1 MIKMMFEYVFRSIK
15 HKDFKYS
22 LNEMNFSEIVITSI
36 LENNGKIL
44 LLRRSEKV
52 KSFRLMWAGISGYL
66 EQNEDLLSRAL
77 IEIKEETGINKNDLV
92 LLKILD
98 YKVVEIVKDRIIKIQ
113 PFYFYS
119 KTRKIS
125 LDWEHC
131 EIRWILKTEIGGYS
145 VVPKLIE
152 IIKECN

>member
-1 MIKMMFEYVFRSIK
+1 
-15 HKDFKYS
+15 
-22 LNEMNFSEIVITSI
+22 MNFSEIVITSI

>member
-1 MIKMMFEYVFRSIK
+1 MSIK

-22 LNEMNFSEIVITSI
+22 LNEMNFNEIVITSI

-92 LLKILD
+92 LMKILN
-98 YKVVEIVKDRIIKIQ
+98 YKVVEIVKNRIIKIQ

-119 KTRKIS
+119 KTRNIS

-131 EIRWILKTEIGGYS
+131 EIRWILKTEIGGYN